1 MNTLHVFLGLG
12 WAVLALVA
20 LLGGAKLTLDY
31 AQDADY
37 QDIPLPKAL
46 GGTIARGVATI
57 LLVALI
63 IGLPLD
69 LMSF

>member
-12 WAVLALVA
+12 WAVLSIVALV
-20 LLGGAKLTLDY
+20 GGGIVTVKF

-37 QDIPLPKAL
+37 DDVPLPKAL
-46 GGTIARGVATI
+46 GGTILRGLITL

-69 LMSF
+69 LMGF